1 MMKIVFSIVCI
12 LLTCLSAQA
21 DSPRVFP
28 AGERPD
34 DERLGTLRHLR
45 HDYFP
50 FQQVDSVEAWKK
62 RASELRRQVK
72 VATGIW
78 PLPSRTPL
86 NATVHSPVDREEYT
100 VWRVSFESFPGHY
113 VTGSLYRPKNK
124 SGKLPA
130 VLSPHGHYAEGRF
143 HAFADKELHRQIAV
157 GGERFVAGGRHP
169 VQARCVQLARMGCVV
184 FQYDM
189 DGYADSVQR
198 QSHTHGVREH
208 MNATTGWGLNTAQAD
223 LHLQNLMGVQTWNSV
238 RALDFL
244 SGLEEVDPKRI
255 VVTGSSGGGTQT
267 FMLMAVDD
275 RPVGAMPCVMV
286 STAMQGGCQCE
297 NAPYLRIDAGN
308 IDIAALTAPRPMGLT
323 AADDWTKELKTKGYP
338 DLLNLYKM
346 LGHKDRFS
354 AVFHTHFRHNYNAVN
369 RSVMYGFVSDV
380 LGLGFEK
387 PILERDYLPLTRE
400 EQSVWNDKNPVP
412 SGSQVGE
419 AEEQA
424 ALRWWDKDSKQQIA
438 QLRDDKDAYAE
449 IVGGGWNVMIGRRL
463 KEVGPILQDATGEL
477 SLDKYRGALVR
488 LVYDDA
494 DRQLPVIALF
504 PASTYNQQAVLWITD
519 SGKSGLLGEDGQ
531 PTSEV
536 SELLDEGYAVIGVD
550 LLYQGEFLAEGEK
563 LTQARLSHLAEAKE
577 GEKLEPWDFFH
588 GYNRSLFADRV
599 TDTLATLHAIRT
611 GPLNPAQIHLVGNGA
626 EAGAIAL
633 AARVQ
638 TDDAVTKTAVA
649 THGFRFASISRRDD
663 PMFFPGAVKYEGID
677 GLKRLI
683 GEAPLLFSEDAS
695 GDLDG
700 LAGWLKK

>member
-1 MMKIVFSIVCI
+1 MMKIVFSIVCL
-12 LLTCLSAQA
+12 LLTCVTAQA

-34 DERLGTLRHLR
+34 DERLGTLRHLS

-130 VLSPHGHYAEGRF
+130 VLSPHGHYPKGRF
-143 HAFADKELHRQIAV
+143 HAFDDKELHRQIAV
-157 GGERFVAGGRHP
+157 GGERFAAGGRHP

-198 QSHTHGVREH
+198 GTHRHIVREH
-208 MNATTGWGLNTAQAD
+208 MNAATGWGLNTAQAD
-223 LHLQNLMGVQTWNSV
+223 LHLHNLMGVQTWNSV

-244 SGLEEVDPKRI
+244 SGLEDVDPKRI

-297 NAPYLRIDAGN
+297 NAPYLRIEAGN

-323 AADDWTKELKTKGYP
+323 AADDWTKELQTKGYP

-400 EQSVWNDKNPVP
+400 EQTVWMAGNPAP
-412 SGSQVGE
+412 SGDQVGE
-419 AEEQA
+419 TEEQA
-424 ALRWWDKDSKQQIA
+424 TLLWWDKDTRQQLA
-438 QLRDDKDAYAE
+438 KLRDDKDAYAE

-463 KEVGPILQDATGEL
+463 KDVGPILQDATGEL

-488 LVYDDA
+488 LTYDEA
-494 DRQLPVIALF
+494 DRQLPAIALF
-504 PASTYNQQAVLWITD
+504 PASAYNQQAVLWITD
-519 SGKSGLLGEDGQ
+519 TGKSGLLDDEGQ

-536 SELLDEGYAVIGVD
+536 SELLDAGFAVIGVD
-550 LLYQGEFLAEGEK
+550 LLYQGEFLAEGGK
-563 LTQARLSHLAEAKE
+563 LTQARLNHLAEAKA
-577 GEKLEPWDFFH
+577 GEELKPWDFHH
-588 GYNRSLFADRV
+588 GYNRPLFSNRV
-599 TDTLATLHAIRT
+599 HDALATLHAIQT
-611 GPLNPAQIHLVGNGA
+611 GPLNPSQLHLVGVGV

-633 AARVQ
+633 AVRVQ
-638 TDDAVTKTAVA
+638 ADDAVTKTAVA
-649 THGFRFASISRRDD
+649 TQGFRFASITRRDD
-663 PMFFPGAVKYEGID
+663 PMFLPGAVKYEGVE
-677 GLKRLI
+677 GLKRMI

-695 GDLDG
+695 GELEDL
-700 LAGWLKK
+700 ASWLKE